1 MYIHKEGERCGNE
14 IITFTELCGL
24 YHNYSDCTVSLMHPC
39 HLFLP
44 KHMQRWARAYRDN
57 IYHAAVETNNGAEA
71 LNRML
76 KYSYLPKQKHMTLS
90 HIITK
95 ITNEF
100 LPALHYKY
108 VFKNFK
114 QSELYRSYN
123 PSIVPDYLQGRPK
136 QTILHCL
143 HRQASSNKFVA
154 SDITQVNPSLPI
166 FQVKSSKGTHTL
178 DFGIESGEPSCS
190 CKDWITHH
198 IPCKHFFAVFN
209 HHPQWG
215 WDQLPSSY
223 KASPYLSLDNATIS
237 KYIASDIPEQMDDT
251 TEDGGD
257 VHHSNFDQLPRKVHG
272 TCMYHM

>member
-1 MYIHKEGERCGNE
+1 
-14 IITFTELCGL
+14 
-24 YHNYSDCTVSLMHPC
+24 
-39 HLFLP
+39 
-44 KHMQRWARAYRDN
+44 MQRWARAYRDN

-90 HIITK
+90 HIISK

-143 HRQASSNKFVA
+143 HRQASSNKFA
-154 SDITQVNPSLPI
+154 SSDVIQISPGLPK
-166 FQVKSSKGTHTL
+166 FEVKGAKGTHTV
-178 DFGIESGEPSCS
+178 DFGLKSGEPSCS
-190 CKDWITHH
+190 CKDWIAHH

-223 KASPYLSLDNATIS
+223 KASPYLSLDNVTIS
-237 KYIASDIPEQMDDT
+237 NYIASETTCSIPDQMDDNNGDSSDIQHT
-251 TEDGGD
+251 T
-257 VHHSNFDQLPRKVHG
+257 FDQIPRKVW
-272 TCMYHM
+272 